1 MNDLLKFPD
10 HARVWIYGSN
20 QLLDE
25 HQIPEVH
32 CAVQQ
37 FASQWMSHQQAVEAT
52 GGLLHGTFI
61 VLVVNEQLNKPG
73 GCSIDGSI
81 QFIRQLG
88 QDTGVEFLDRKY
100 LYYLYD
106 DQVRILPLD
115 QLHDALNTDQVNM
128 DTLFFDT
135 LVQDKKSFQTEW
147 LKPLH
152 ASWQKRFA

>member
-10 HARVWIYGSN
+10 QARVWIYGSN

-32 CAVQQ
+32 RAVQQ

-52 GGLLHGTFI
+52 GGLLHGAFI

-88 QDTGVEFLDRKY
+88 QDTGVDFLDRKY
-100 LYYLYD
+100 LYYLSD
-106 DQVRILPLD
+106 DQIRILQLD
-115 QLHDALNTDQVNM
+115 QLHNALQTEQVNM

-152 ASWQKRFA
+152 TSWQRRFA